1 MHQFDA
7 AWPLQ
12 VDPRR
17 QFVVCDVR
25 GAVWKGLAHYMGGDV
40 TGIDIHNPDPKLFPE
55 VISKIY
61 LLSSPKPTSWIR
73 NIYDDQ
79 TAGGP

>member
-55 VISKIY
+55 AVSGSYFQNLFTVVAKTDK
-61 LLSSPKPTSWIR
+61 LDS
-73 NIYDDQ
+73 
-79 TAGGP
+79 